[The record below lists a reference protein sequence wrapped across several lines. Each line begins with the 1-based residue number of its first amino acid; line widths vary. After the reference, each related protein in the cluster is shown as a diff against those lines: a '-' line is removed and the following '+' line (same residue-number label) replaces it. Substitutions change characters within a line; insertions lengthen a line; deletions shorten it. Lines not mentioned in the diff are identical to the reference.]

1 MQVLGKAQPFEID
14 RLQGFKN
21 AFGIARHSKIVE
33 RYHIGQHGGYG
44 QSQGSQD
51 TGYTLAQLMPHKS
64 QKEEH
69 AKRE

>member
-1 MQVLGKAQPFEID
+1 MQLLGKAQPLEVN
-14 RLQGFKN
+14 RLQSLKN

-33 RYHIGQHGGYG
+33 RYHVGQHGGNG
-44 QSQGSQD
+44 QPEGSQHA
-51 TGYTLAQLMPHKS
+51 GNAFAQLMPHKS